1 MSEKTTRELSAE
13 AAAALDPPE
22 ARGIL
27 FVVSSPSGGGKGT
40 LIRRV
45 LPVVPR
51 LGYSVSWTTRAPR
64 EGEREGVHY
73 FFVSTQEFE
82 AARDRGE
89 FLEWAVVHG
98 NLYATSLSFLE
109 RELTSGRDVILEI
122 DVQGAESVRRKPLDS
137 VSVFILP
144 PSFDVLRE
152 RLRARESENPEQFAT
167 RLRNSRA
174 EVERYAEF
182 DYVILNDD
190 AERAA
195 RQLASIVY
203 AERARRARQ
212 ESLARRVL
220 ATFPVTAAG
229 A

>member
-1 MSEKTTRELSAE
+1 MSEKTTGELSAE
-13 AAAALDPPE
+13 AVAALDPPE

-27 FVVSSPSGGGKGT
+27 SVVTSPSAGGKGT

-45 LPVVPR
+45 LPTVPR

-73 FFVSTQEFE
+73 FFVREEEFA
-82 AARDRGE
+82 AARERGE

-98 NLYATSLSFLE
+98 NLYGTSLGVLE
-109 RELTSGRDVILEI
+109 RELSSGRDVILEI
-122 DVQGAESVRRKPLDS
+122 DVQGAESVRRAPLDS
-137 VSVFILP
+137 VGVFILP
-144 PSFDVLRE
+144 PSFEVLRE

-174 EVERYAEF
+174 EVARYSEF

-195 RQLASIVY
+195 RQLASIIY

-220 ATFPVTAAG
+220 ATFPESAAG